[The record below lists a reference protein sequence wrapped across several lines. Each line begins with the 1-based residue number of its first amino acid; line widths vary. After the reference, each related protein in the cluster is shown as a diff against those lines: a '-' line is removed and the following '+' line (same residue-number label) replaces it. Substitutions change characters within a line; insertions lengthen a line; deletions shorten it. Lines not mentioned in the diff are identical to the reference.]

1 MLRYLSLD
9 IICSSRLTIF
19 LKLRSRENVH
29 FSKQNITA
37 ERISGHISAPN
48 GGYCL
53 YIMTVAICKVSSET
67 FLSLVL
73 WHLAGSDS
81 LTWLCLSI
89 ILQRSFFSCYISL
102 STLYANRI
110 FEFKKVCFFDILKQT
125 VVHFSLK

>member
-9 IICSSRLTIF
+9 IICSSRLTIS

-29 FSKQNITA
+29 FSKQIISA
-37 ERISGHISAPN
+37 ERISEHISALN

-53 YIMTVAICKVSSET
+53 YIMTVVSSSEQWD

-110 FEFKKVCFFDILKQT
+110 FEFKNVCFFDILKQT